1 MAKRVVML
9 AVAGAG
15 KTYHICNAI
24 DPSKKNLILAYTHE
38 NVRIINKE
46 LMVAFGKIPQLTS
59 VMTFSAFLNRLL
71 LRPYEPS
78 ILRYFG
84 RTGFTSKGI
93 TTINPPPQQI
103 KVPSMTG
110 TRYVSNPKY
119 KKKDSFDHYI
129 DPHGQYYCDNL
140 SELIMEVK
148 EDKTK
153 LIKKA
158 GLILNSF
165 FDQIMIDE
173 FQDYR
178 ENDFDLIMELSK
190 YLDNALY
197 VGDFYQHS
205 VSATNNSG
213 RPFTINN
220 KKTGK
225 KFLTYDEY
233 KALLSTK
240 KFDVDET
247 TLNKSR
253 RCSKQVCELV
263 REKLKIEIY
272 SHDDHESRIIWVS
285 VNPED
290 VLDDDSILKLVSKN
304 AKKYSFNSKNW
315 SYSKGGTVD
324 KACVILTKNLEH
336 FPDTNFP
343 CDSMAPSTLNE
354 LYVALTRTRGDLYI
368 MTDSIFSLVRERYLF
383 PD

>member
-1 MAKRVVML
+1 
-9 AVAGAG
+9 
-15 KTYHICNAI
+15 
-24 DPSKKNLILAYTHE
+24 
-38 NVRIINKE
+38 
-46 LMVAFGKIPQLTS
+46 MVAFGKIPQLTS

-119 KKKDSFDHYI
+119 KKKDCFDHYI

-197 VGDFYQHS
+197 VGDFYQNS

-336 FPDTNFP
+336 FPDTNFS
-343 CDSMAPSTLNE
+343 CDNMAPSTLNE
-354 LYVALTRTRGDLYI
+354 LYVALTRARGDLYI